1 MKTMNSMQHLLRLGL
16 VLATGWLTVS
26 CGAGSGQTA
35 GIDRGGVTSGP
46 VTGYGSLWVNGERYV
61 TSNAMI
67 TVNGVPADESE
78 LAIGQVVLIA
88 SMRDGTTLTAAS
100 VNYESNLVGPVQ
112 SVDIVA
118 GELIAL
124 GQTVRVTATTSFS
137 AAITPADLTG
147 LTPGDTIEVS
157 GLVNAAGAISATRI
171 ELESAAAS
179 LRLTGEI
186 TASST
191 GSFSIGVQQV
201 DYSAA
206 TLMGFPGGAI
216 SIGDRV
222 RLTGSGLGGG
232 GEILAT
238 EVIYRGSGAAT
249 EAGDEGDEGDIEGLI
264 ADFAGPTSFTLAGFA
279 VITNAQTQYSG
290 GTESDLGNN
299 IRIEAEG
306 EFDAGGTLVADE
318 IEFRQESDAEIEATV
333 DAVDTA
339 ANTVTVFG
347 VEVLVTSLTRIE
359 DKRDDMRPFHLAD
372 LNSGDFLKIA
382 GSWDGSQLIATQLE
396 RIEGEDKFKLKG
408 PLTASI
414 SASIS
419 PSFTLLGKV
428 VQTDA
433 IDTGFK
439 IADVPASSS
448 EFFAAVAICLP
459 APEGCEAEAA
469 WDASGPLLIA
479 DEVELD

>member
-1 MKTMNSMQHLLRLGL
+1 MKTVNSMQHLLRLGL
-16 VLATGWLTVS
+16 VLATGWMTVS

-46 VTGYGSLWVNGERYV
+46 VTAYGSIWVNGERYV

-67 TVNGVPADESE
+67 TVNGDTVDESE
-78 LAIGQVVLIA
+78 LAIGQVVLLT
-88 SMRDGTTLTAAS
+88 STRVDTTLTADTVS
-100 VNYESNLVGPVQ
+100 YESNLVGPVQ

-137 AAITPADLTG
+137 ADITPADLTG
-147 LTPGDTIEVS
+147 LTPGDTVEVS
-157 GLVNAAGAISATRI
+157 GLVDAAGAISATRI
-171 ELESAAAS
+171 ELESASAP

-186 TASST
+186 TASSADR
-191 GSFSIGVQQV
+191 FNIGAQQV
-201 DYSAA
+201 DYSLAPF
-206 TLMGFPGGAI
+206 MGFPGGVFNV
-216 SIGDRV
+216 GDRV
-222 RLTGSGLGGG
+222 RVTGSGLGGG

-238 EVIYRGSGAAT
+238 EVIYRGSGPTT
-249 EAGDEGDEGDIEGLI
+249 EEGDEGDIEGLI
-264 ADFAGPTSFTLAGFA
+264 TNFLSPASFTLAGFA
-279 VITNAQTQYSG
+279 VVANAQTQYSG
-290 GTESDLGNN
+290 GTASDLGNS

-306 EFDAGGTLVADE
+306 DFDASGTLVADE
-318 IEFRQESDAEIEATV
+318 IEFRQEGDAGIEATV

-359 DKRDDMRPFHLAD
+359 DKRDEMRPFHLAD

-396 RIEGEDKFKLKG
+396 RIEGEDKFKLDG
-408 PLTASI
+408 PLTAST
-414 SASIS
+414 S
-419 PSFTLLGKV
+419 PSFTLLGKD

-433 IDTGFK
+433 MATEFAT
-439 IADVPASSS
+439 ADMPASSS